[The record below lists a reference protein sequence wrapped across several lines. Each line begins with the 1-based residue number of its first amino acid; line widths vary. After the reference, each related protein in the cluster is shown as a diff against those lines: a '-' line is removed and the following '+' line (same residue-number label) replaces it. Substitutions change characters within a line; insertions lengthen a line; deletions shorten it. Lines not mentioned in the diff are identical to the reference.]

1 MSNYE
6 ITAILMAAV
15 STIFVIVAYFLTH
28 KKFGE
33 SK

>member
-6 ITAILMAAV
+6 LTVYLGA
-15 STIFVIVAYFLTH
+15 FVATLFLIVAYFLTH